1 MEQQTFV
8 QHYVEYLLTSKGIL
22 SILIAFPIL
31 LYVHNEIRNPQ
42 RNFSTIAIPGCFR
55 IGLRGRSNLQD
66 QYDAEDDNN
75 SDNPRVKA
83 IYVYPVKSCQGLEL
97 SASEVTGTGLRY
109 DRMFSFAQQVER
121 GSDGDHGQRGKQW
134 RFITQREYPKLALLA
149 TELWIPDPRKEE
161 AKKQRPSR
169 SNRYSRAS
177 EQIGSEDWARQGGC
191 LIIRFPNET
200 KSALLGTST
209 EFVTLRIP
217 LVPTPQRVR
226 QKKYTSEPMAIW
238 RDVPMSTNITTE
250 IDMNSLTKLE
260 QFLGMKNSLGLFR
273 VDFDNL
279 RGISRSLPKHRRDEQ
294 FNVGFADAFPVH
306 LLSIASVREVDIQL
320 PNNAS
325 VKDELDAVRFRA
337 NIYVDG
343 VPASGEDKW
352 MSITIGRAVARNRH
366 VEAAEYHVACRTAR
380 CTLPN
385 VHPETGVKDRNEPHA
400 TLKRTRQVDEGAK
413 PHPCLGLSMIPL
425 FAHGV
430 IRVGDKIDILETGE
444 HFYEKMFS

>member
-8 QHYVEYLLTSKGIL
+8 QHYVDYLFTSKGIL

-42 RNFSTIAIPGCFR
+42 RHFSTNAIRGCFR
-55 IGLRGRSNLQD
+55 IGLRTRSNLQD
-66 QYDAEDDNN
+66 QYDAEDHNN
-75 SDNPRVKA
+75 SRVPRVKA
-83 IYVYPVKSCQGLEL
+83 IYVYPVKSCRGIEL
-97 SASEVTGTGLRY
+97 PASEVSGTGLRY

-149 TELWIPDPRKEE
+149 TELWIPDPRREE

-169 SNRYSRAS
+169 SSPYPRAS
-177 EQIGSEDWARQGGC
+177 GQIGSEDWARQGGC

-200 KSALLGTST
+200 ART

-217 LVPTPQRVR
+217 LVPTPQRVH

-238 RDVPMSTNITTE
+238 RDVPMSTNITAE
-250 IDMNSLTKLE
+250 IETDSLVKLE
-260 QFLGMKNSLGLFR
+260 LFLGMKNPLGLFR

-279 RGISRSLPKHRRDEQ
+279 RGISRSLPKNRRDEQ

-306 LLSIASVREVDIQL
+306 ILSIASVREVDTQL
-320 PNNAS
+320 PNDAS

-337 NIYVDG
+337 NVYVDG
-343 VPASGEDKW
+343 VPASAEDKW
-352 MSITIGRAVARNRH
+352 MRIAIGRAVTRSGH

-425 FAHGV
+425 FSHGV
-430 IRVGDKIDILETGE
+430 IRVGDKIDVLETGE
-444 HFYEKMFS
+444 HYYEKMFS